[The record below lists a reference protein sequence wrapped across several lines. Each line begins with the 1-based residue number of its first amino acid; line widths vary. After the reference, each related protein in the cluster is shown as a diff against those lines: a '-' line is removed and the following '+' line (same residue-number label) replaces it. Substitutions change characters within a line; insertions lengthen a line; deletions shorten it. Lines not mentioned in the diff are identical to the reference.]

1 MLYTW
6 TKVALLSAALSGLC
20 TPVLANTTAT
30 TGMSPQLA
38 QASVVETF
46 PVSPP
51 ASSSDFR
58 LPGDASQNAPGGTA
72 GAVARVA
79 LMLPL
84 RSETLGKAAE
94 AVRNGFM
101 AAHAYEKTGIAVNV
115 IETADAVPDM
125 LSSYATAAAQHD
137 IIVGPLSRSGAAAIA
152 QSGSVSKP
160 TITLTQPELAG
171 DTTEGKPR
179 NLLSVGLS
187 IEEEARQA
195 ADWAI
200 GSADPGTAYIVSTAT
215 AWQRRAA
222 KAFAAEWQHQGRKSE
237 IIEIPLTSGY
247 LGAKGLA
254 QLKQQMQSE
263 KPALIFA
270 ALDANQA
277 LQLRLALGTQIPM
290 YGTSQLNP
298 YTQPMAGNE
307 AAAEMDGV
315 RLLDIP
321 WQLQP
326 DHPAVM
332 VYPRPVVA
340 ADQKRSPDME
350 RLYALGIDAYRI
362 TREIALQRTDFEI
375 DGVTGKLTVRFGQSA
390 PYFERIG
397 QHAIYRDGGVA
408 PEQR

>member
-6 TKVALLSAALSGLC
+6 TKVALLGAALSGLC

-30 TGMSPQLA
+30 SGISAQLA
-38 QASVVETF
+38 QGSVVETF

-51 ASSSDFR
+51 ATSSDFR
-58 LPGDASQNAPGGTA
+58 LPGDAPQNAPGGSA

-84 RSETLGKAAE
+84 RSETLGRAAE

-125 LSSYATAAAQHD
+125 LSSYAAAAAQHD
-137 IIVGPLSRSGAAAIA
+137 IVVGPLSRSGAAAIA
-152 QSGSVSKP
+152 QSGNISKP
-160 TITLTQPELAG
+160 TITLTQPEQAG
-171 DTTEGKPR
+171 DAAAERPPK
-179 NLLSVGLS
+179 LLSVGLS
-187 IEEEARQA
+187 IEDEARQA

-200 GSADPGTAYIVSTAT
+200 GSADPGTAYIVSTTA

-222 KAFAAEWQHQGRKSE
+222 KAFAAEWQRQGRKAE
-237 IIEIPLTSGY
+237 IVEIPLTSGY

-254 QLKQQMQSE
+254 QLKQQMQSD

-270 ALDANQA
+270 ALDASQA
-277 LQLRLALGTQIPM
+277 LQLRLALGTQTPM

-298 YTQPMAGNE
+298 FTQPMTGNE

-315 RLLDIP
+315 RLVDIP

-362 TREIALQRTDFEI
+362 AREIALQRTDFEI
-375 DGVTGKLTVRFGQSA
+375 DGVTGKLSVRFGYSA
-390 PYFERIG
+390 PSFERLG
-397 QHAIYRDGGVA
+397 QHAVYRNGGVA
-408 PEQR
+408 PE